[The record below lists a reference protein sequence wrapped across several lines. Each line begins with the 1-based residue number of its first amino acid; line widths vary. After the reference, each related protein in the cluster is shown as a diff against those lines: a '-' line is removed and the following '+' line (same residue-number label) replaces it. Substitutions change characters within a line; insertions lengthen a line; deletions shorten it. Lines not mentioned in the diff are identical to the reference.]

1 MMLLLISIFT
11 RMVLSSRLKGLL
23 CSISLLVLI
32 AVAQTASPYASPVSI
47 MCPTDRILYPCKCLH
62 NERLLCTE
70 AMTYSV
76 SHIFKA
82 ISHSMAGAAISG
94 DSGSP
99 FATGPLYKEFVLS
112 NKYTTEL
119 DNNLF
124 HLVRFEKISL
134 IDMLAL
140 ERIKGKAFNGTT
152 ADVHTFSIKGRNA
165 LMRHIL
171 SFRPT
176 IPSDLA
182 FFLLTHI
189 LN

>member
-1 MMLLLISIFT
+1 MLLLIYIFT
-11 RMVLSSRLKGLL
+11 RMVFSSRLKELL
-23 CSISLLVLI
+23 GTGSLLVLF
-32 AVAQTASPYASPVSI
+32 AVVQSASPFASPVSI
-47 MCPTDRILYPCKCLH
+47 MCPTDRTMYPCKCLH

-76 SHIFKA
+76 SHVFKA

-99 FATGPLYKEFVLS
+99 FNAGPLYKEFVLS

-124 HLVRFEKISL
+124 HLVRFEKISF
-134 IDMLAL
+134 IDMLSL

-152 ADVHTFSIKGRNA
+152 LDVHTFAIKGRK
-165 LMRHIL
+165 
-171 SFRPT
+171 
-176 IPSDLA
+176 
-182 FFLLTHI
+182 
-189 LN
+189 